1 MEVVMEVAME
11 VITFCAAAKSGLP
24 SRPIEKDLSGSRSSA
39 WPDCRYL
46 FNLHDYVRRLTLK

>member
-1 MEVVMEVAME
+1 MYKRQVVMEVAME

-46 FNLHDYVRRLTLK
+46 FNLHD

>member
-11 VITFCAAAKSGLP
+11 VITFCAAARSGLP

-39 WPDCRYL
+39 SLCHSAEEQL
-46 FNLHDYVRRLTLK
+46 M